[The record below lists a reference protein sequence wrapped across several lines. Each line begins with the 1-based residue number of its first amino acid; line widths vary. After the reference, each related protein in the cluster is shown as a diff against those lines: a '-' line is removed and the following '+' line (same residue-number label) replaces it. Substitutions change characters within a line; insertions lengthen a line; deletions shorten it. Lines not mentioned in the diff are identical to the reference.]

1 MPKKSNAAERIVRAT
16 AALLASRGYAGTG
29 LNDII
34 ARAEAPKGSLYHYFP
49 AGKPQIA
56 SAAIDFVGR
65 EVCGFLDQASGQAPH
80 ARNVLRGFTA
90 TLRGWLENSQFAE
103 ACPVFSTTLSIGA
116 ELAPVHAECRQV
128 LQSWHA
134 CIERALL
141 ADGLEQGPAASR
153 AWLVLA
159 ALEGAVAIA
168 RAEHSLRALN
178 ATETELRELLPG

>member
-49 AGKPQIA
+49 DGKPQIA
-56 SAAIDFVGR
+56 SAAIGFVGR
-65 EVCGFLDQASGQAPH
+65 EVCDFLDQASTRAPH
-80 ARNVLRGFTA
+80 ARNVLRCFTA
-90 TLRGWLENSQFAE
+90 TLSGWLENSQFTE
-103 ACPVFSTTLSIGA
+103 ACPVFSTTLSIDA
-116 ELAPVHAECRQV
+116 ELVPVHAECRQV

-134 CIERALL
+134 SIERALC
-141 ADGLEQGPAASR
+141 ADGLEKERAASR

-168 RAEHSLRALN
+168 RAEQSLRALH
-178 ATETELRELLPG
+178 ATERELRELLPA

>member
-49 AGKPQIA
+49 DGKPQIA
-56 SAAIDFVGR
+56 SAAIGFVGR
-65 EVCGFLDQASGQAPH
+65 EVCAFLDQAGGRAPH
-80 ARNVLRGFTA
+80 ARNVLRCFTA
-90 TLRGWLENSQFAE
+90 TLRGWLEDSQFAE
-103 ACPVFSTTLSIGA
+103 ACPVFSTTLSIDA

-128 LQSWHA
+128 LQAWHA
-134 CIERALL
+134 SIERALC
-141 ADGLEQGPAASR
+141 ADGLEKEAAASR

-168 RAEHSLRALN
+168 RAEQSLRALH
-178 ATETELRELLPG
+178 ATERELRELLPA